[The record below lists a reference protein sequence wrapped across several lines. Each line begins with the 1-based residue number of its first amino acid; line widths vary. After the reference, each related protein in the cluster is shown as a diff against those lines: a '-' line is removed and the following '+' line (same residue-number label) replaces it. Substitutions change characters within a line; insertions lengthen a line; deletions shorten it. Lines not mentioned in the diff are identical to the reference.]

1 MRSSGTSSN
10 TRALIAFERLR
21 VRGGI
26 SAGTG
31 SLMLPDTR
39 FQSRVERLRFQST
52 VTGKSKPCV
61 NEGTGVIVMF
71 GLPEIRRIVSGSKHC
86 GESVMRDTAP
96 PQRASRHSD
105 SIHVS
110 AGNV

>member
-31 SLMLPDTR
+31 SLVLPDTR
-39 FQSRVERLRFQST
+39 FQSRV
-52 VTGKSKPCV
+52 TGKSKLCV
-61 NEGTGVIVMF
+61 NEGTGLIVMF

-86 GESVMRDTAP
+86 GESVMRYTAP
-96 PQRASRHSD
+96 SQRAIRHSD

-110 AGNV
+110 ARNV